1 MGLRAW
7 LRARYADPAA
17 WRETAYA
24 CLLATVAPALSVT
37 ALLAVLLAAA
47 LIASPFL
54 VLAQQPGSAPVALAF
69 GQASTVAQ
77 AVPFAIGGLAAV
89 PLLPYLVTLLAGG

>member
-1 MGLRAW
+1 M
-7 LRARYADPAA
+7 P
-17 WRETAYA
+17 
-24 CLLATVAPALSVT
+24 CLLATVAPALVGRRAARRCCS
-37 ALLAVLLAAA
+37 AAA

-77 AVPFAIGGLAAV
+77 AVPYAIGGLAAAA
-89 PLLPYLVTLLAGG
+89 PAALPGDAAGGRVGGRRAGAADQRAGR